1 MSDAPASPLSTH
13 SYNIISVWLH
23 WIIAGLIIFMV
34 FLGWRIDPHNPHV
47 LTILFW
53 HKSTGILILLLSL
66 LRIIVRLMY
75 KAPPEPP
82 MPAWQVWAA
91 KTLHF
96 LFYVA
101 MIGMPLT
108 GWAMVSTS
116 AREIPFYFMHWPHMP
131 FIPVSAGME
140 SPTHEFFQFFHQL
153 GAKLLI
159 YGMIPLHV
167 AAALKHQF
175 VDKDAVVEHMVP
187 GLKPEPILNWRW
199 IIPVGVV
206 TVAIATAELIGAG
219 APAPAQAKPPE
230 SSPPAMASAVASEA
244 STAASAVSSA
254 GSSSVAS
261 SSSSSTAEAKVTQ
274 WSIDRAASK
283 IGWSTTFQ
291 GEAING
297 GFSGYSAQIAFDP
310 DRLDQSHVK
319 VSIDLAS
326 VNSGDDNRDGTL
338 KSDQFFNVSSFPKAT
353 YEASKFSKSDATH
366 FVAHGRLSLHGVS
379 KPLDLPFTLT
389 IKDGT
394 ADVSGTADL
403 DRTAFGVGSGDYAK
417 TDAIPASVKVNI
429 TVKAHA
435 AK

>member
-1 MSDAPASPLSTH
+1 MSDAPASSLSTR

-53 HKSTGILILLLSL
+53 HKSTGILILLLSIA
-66 LRIIVRLMY
+66 RIIVRLMY

-82 MPAWQVWAA
+82 MPAWQAWAA
-91 KTLHF
+91 KALHF

-116 AREIPFYFMHWPHMP
+116 AREIPFYFMQWPHMP
-131 FIPVSAGME
+131 FIPVSTGME
-140 SPTHEFFQFFHQL
+140 SPTHEVFEFFHKL
-153 GAKLLI
+153 GAKILI

-175 VDKDAVVEHMVP
+175 VDKDEVVEHMVP
-187 GLKPEPILNWRW
+187 GLKPEPVVNWRW
-199 IIPVGVV
+199 LIPVGVV

-244 STAASAVSSA
+244 SAAGSAVSSA
-254 GSSSVAS
+254 SRSVVS
-261 SSSSSTAEAKVTQ
+261 SSSSSAADAKVTQ
-274 WSIDRAASK
+274 WTVDKAASK
-283 IGWSTTFQ
+283 IAWSTTFQ

-297 GFSGYSAQIAFDP
+297 GFGNYSAQIAFDP
-310 DRLDQSHVK
+310 DKLDQSHVK
-319 VSIDLAS
+319 VAIDLAS
-326 VNSGDDNRDGTL
+326 VNSGDNDRDGTL

-353 YEASKFSKSDATH
+353 YEASKFTRTDATH
-366 FVAHGRLSLHGVS
+366 FVAHGKLSLHGAT
-379 KPLDLPFTLT
+379 KALDLPFSLT
-389 IKDGT
+389 IKNGV
-394 ADVSGTADL
+394 ADVSGGADL
-403 DRTAFGVGSGDYAK
+403 DRTAFSVGSGDYAK
-417 TDAIPASVKVNI
+417 TDAIPASVKVDI